1 MFKVYRKRVFSAL
14 FPIIMGI
21 NCQLPCRFPVSPW
34 TGITPEILDI
44 CGIFLELSITA
55 ESDVESLE
63 MNVTA

>member
-1 MFKVYRKRVFSAL
+1 MFKVY
-14 FPIIMGI
+14 
-21 NCQLPCRFPVSPW
+21 CQLPCRFPVSPW